1 MPHHSIYF
9 TRGIPRS
16 TVPAFTGNSK
26 QVVHLEALAEQLYQ
40 QYTYGLA
47 QPSNGGLQS
56 GKFVTHGH
64 TAFERRDGMGWVP
77 HDDDVV
83 DEVAPVTPTF
93 TKPKPTGITLSNGLT
108 SSLAPST
115 TVKYA
120 PPLDTPTTPAV
131 NGTVSAQGT
140 STPVNAIVPPQGTST
155 PAIVTVPSRE
165 APTPENSTALPQG
178 ISTPTTTTTAPQAT
192 PTPVDSTSPIPKTL
206 APVETP
212 KPVQETLATGTVTEP
227 PRVASQAPQISR
239 EKPTKAVVPKSAR
252 KEDLR
257 RSVTLLNASRTQSV
271 KTKPATQITNQSPKV
286 TKPTTSLQVP
296 DSQAS
301 MSSSEYR
308 PSSPSSQSSR
318 SPTPQS
324 PPQAASPSTRRSRR
338 ARAEPVTYNLKTLSR
353 IHDSPNQS
361 ERENSPAVSRS
372 PPPAAS
378 PRSLLQMRQPS
389 QPRQSSQARPTL
401 QDFPAKIQDPA
412 DPKENPKLMEPKLTK
427 LLWTR
432 ELQGARPNH
441 DLVRSLVSSN
451 LKPWKTWKG
460 ASGDVS
466 ALTWSPDG
474 GKFVTGASAKSDEYN
489 RRNTLLFGDIS
500 QNTLHE
506 LPDHNIPQTINATTA
521 DDLQFPTVSTV
532 KWVHRQLYTG
542 SYDHTVKVWNTDPI
556 SSPVTPTCLA
566 TLQHDSSVRV
576 MDVSELMPHLVATG
590 TENSFTLWN
599 LLDQTMT
606 PQPLQIHRDPRQ
618 KANVV
623 LEPTVLG
630 WGQNEATKHYLVG
643 GMTEAVTSEFKVPL
657 CGHLAMWRVTE
668 SSIQPRRVRPDSQNI
683 FDLKWHPTMPRFA
696 IGSTYSQSMNLPLRS
711 KSVVQLYDIESDGR
725 AVVVGK
731 CACSAMDMNE
741 VTFCPMD
748 STFITASCT
757 DGATYVWDSRFDSKP
772 VHKLSHGNSV
782 TPLPAGHS
790 REATDFGVKMALW
803 GTTMDQFYTGG
814 SDGVLKQWDIRR
826 ATEDALVANVANL
839 GDGITSGAF
848 SPDKSQLLLG
858 TNGGAVHVLSCEHS
872 EEEAVDFKFK
882 HAPEP
887 PSEEEPGVPIA
898 KEYLSSGQL
907 ILHPV
912 FGPVQGPKY
921 NGPYAPWARDLPKSV
936 TKEKLKRT
944 PLLSEYQL
952 RQFDGP
958 PVNDR
963 HGLDPVSRREVQSQF
978 NLARARHARRG
989 RSGALLISGDNA
1001 LKRKRDSLVEFGG
1014 IDKDS
1019 QARKKRKK
1027 KKDKLRKHRNNS
1039 HVITRIEESI
1049 IDLTMDSDSELV
1061 TTDSVVTPVTAPV
1074 AVAADTGDSTM
1085 EASSEPLEESLG
1097 FQLSLSPM
1105 LKVLDEDSDGEDYW
1119 WPDSRL
1125 VDANL
1130 AGSDDL

>member
-1 MPHHSIYF
+1 
-9 TRGIPRS
+9 
-16 TVPAFTGNSK
+16 
-26 QVVHLEALAEQLYQ
+26 L
-40 QYTYGLA
+40 
-47 QPSNGGLQS
+47 
-56 GKFVTHGH
+56 
-64 TAFERRDGMGWVP
+64 
-77 HDDDVV
+77 HDFFK
-83 DEVAPVTPTF
+83 E
-93 TKPKPTGITLSNGLT
+93 I
-108 SSLAPST
+108 
-115 TVKYA
+115 
-120 PPLDTPTTPAV
+120 
-131 NGTVSAQGT
+131 Q
-140 STPVNAIVPPQGTST
+140 
-155 PAIVTVPSRE
+155 
-165 APTPENSTALPQG
+165 
-178 ISTPTTTTTAPQAT
+178 
-192 PTPVDSTSPIPKTL
+192 
-206 APVETP
+206 
-212 KPVQETLATGTVTEP
+212 EP
-227 PRVASQAPQISR
+227 PDP
-239 EKPTKAVVPKSAR
+239 EK
-252 KEDLR
+252 
-257 RSVTLLNASRTQSV
+257 
-271 KTKPATQITNQSPKV
+271 
-286 TKPTTSLQVP
+286 
-296 DSQAS
+296 
-301 MSSSEYR
+301 
-308 PSSPSSQSSR
+308 
-318 SPTPQS
+318 
-324 PPQAASPSTRRSRR
+324 
-338 ARAEPVTYNLKTLSR
+338 
-353 IHDSPNQS
+353 
-361 ERENSPAVSRS
+361 
-372 PPPAAS
+372 
-378 PRSLLQMRQPS
+378 
-389 QPRQSSQARPTL
+389 
-401 QDFPAKIQDPA
+401 
-412 DPKENPKLMEPKLTK
+412 NPKLAKPKLTK
-427 LLWTR
+427 LLWNR
-432 ELQGARPNH
+432 ELQGAKPTH
-441 DLVRSLVSSN
+441 DLVRSLVGSN
-451 LKPWKTWKG
+451 LKPLKSWKG

-466 ALTWSPDG
+466 ALAWSPNG

-500 QNTLHE
+500 RNVLHE
-506 LPDHNIPQTINATTA
+506 LADHNIPQTINATTA

-556 SSPVTPTCLA
+556 TSPVTPTCLA

-599 LLDQTMT
+599 LLDQTLT
-606 PQPLQIHRDPRQ
+606 PEPLDIRRDPRQ

-643 GMTEAVTSEFKVPL
+643 GMTEAATSEFKVPL
-657 CGHLAMWRVTE
+657 CGHLALWRLTE
-668 SSIQPRRVRPDSQNI
+668 ASIEPCRVRPDSQNI
-683 FDLKWHPTMPRFA
+683 FDLKWHSTMRRFA

-711 KSVVQLYDIESDGR
+711 KSVVQLFDIESDGR
-725 AVVVGK
+725 AVVTGK
-731 CACSAMDMNE
+731 YACSAMDMNE

-757 DGATYVWDSRFDSKP
+757 DGSTYVWDSRFDSKP
-772 VHKLSHGNSV
+772 IHKLSHGNSV
-782 TPLPAGHS
+782 TPLPAVHS
-790 REATDFGVKMALW
+790 REVTDFGVKMALW

-872 EEEAVDFKFK
+872 EEQAGDFDFK

-887 PSEEEPGVPIA
+887 PSADVPGIPLA

-921 NGPYAPWARDLPKSV
+921 NGPYAPWARDLPETF

-958 PVNDR
+958 PLDER
-963 HGLDPVSRREVQSQF
+963 CGLDPKVRREVQSQF

-989 RSGALLISGDNA
+989 GSGALLISSDNA

-1027 KKDKLRKHRNNS
+1027 KKDKLRKHRKNS

-1061 TTDSVVTPVTAPV
+1061 TTTSVATPVPTTVPVPVPV
-1074 AVAADTGDSTM
+1074 ATETGDLTM
-1085 EASSEPLEESLG
+1085 DASVEPLEGSLNRAI
-1097 FQLSLSPM
+1097 SVAPM

-1130 AGSDDL
+1130 AGSDL

>member
-1 MPHHSIYF
+1 MSHHSIYF

-16 TVPAFTGNSK
+16 TVPAFTGDSK
-26 QVVHLEALAEQLYQ
+26 QIAHLEALAEQLYQ

-47 QPSNGGLQS
+47 QPSNGRRDS
-56 GKFVTHGH
+56 GSFVTHGH
-64 TAFERRDGMGWVP
+64 TKFAKTNLGWVP
-77 HDDDVV
+77 HDDVV
-83 DEVAPVTPTF
+83 DEVALVTPTF
-93 TKPKPTGITLSNGLT
+93 MKPKPTDLLLSKALT
-108 SSLAPST
+108 SSPAPST
-115 TVKYA
+115 TVKSA
-120 PPLDTPTTPAV
+120 PPRETPAPPAV
-131 NGTVSAQGT
+131 NASVSAQGT
-140 STPVNAIVPPQGTST
+140 STPP
-155 PAIVTVPSRE
+155 IVTVPSQETRSV
-165 APTPENSTALPQG
+165 NSTAPTQG
-178 ISTPTTTTTAPQAT
+178 ISTPTTTRALHAAPS
-192 PTPVDSTSPIPKTL
+192 PVDSISPALKSLPRVDIPRT
-206 APVETP
+206 T
-212 KPVQETLATGTVTEP
+212 QETLATVTVTKTP
-227 PRVASQAPQISR
+227 QDTHQAPRISGER
-239 EKPTKAVVPKSAR
+239 PTKSAVPTPAR

-257 RSVTLLNASRTQSV
+257 RSVTLLNASRNQSV
-271 KTKPATQITNQSPKV
+271 KTQPATHITTQPQEV
-286 TKPTTSLQVP
+286 TETTISIKIP
-296 DSQAS
+296 DLQAS
-301 MSSSEYR
+301 MSSSECR
-308 PSSPSSQSSR
+308 PSSSSSQSSR
-318 SPTPQS
+318 SPTPQ
-324 PPQAASPSTRRSRR
+324 PPSQVASPSTRRSRR
-338 ARAEPVTYNLKTLSR
+338 ARVDPVTYNLKKLSR
-353 IHDSPNQS
+353 IHDSPSQS
-361 ERENSPAVSRS
+361 EREDSPVVSRS

-378 PRSLLQMRQPS
+378 PRSLPQVRQPS
-389 QPRQSSQARPTL
+389 QPRQSSQGRPAL
-401 QDFPAKIQDPA
+401 QDFPAKIQEPP
-412 DPKENPKLMEPKLTK
+412 DPKENPKFMKPKLTSI
-427 LLWTR
+427 LWNR
-432 ELQGARPNH
+432 ELHGAKPSH

-466 ALTWSPDG
+466 ALAWSPDG
-474 GKFVTGASAKSDEYN
+474 AKFVTGASAKSDEYN

-566 TLQHDSSVRV
+566 TLGHDSSVRV
-576 MDVSELMPHLVATG
+576 MDVSESMPHLVATG
-590 TENSFTLWN
+590 TENSFILWN
-599 LLDQTMT
+599 LLDRTLN

-657 CGHLAMWRVTE
+657 CGHLAMWRVAE
-668 SSIQPRRVRPDSQNI
+668 SSIEPRRVKPDSQNI
-683 FDLKWHPTMPRFA
+683 FDLKWHPTMPKFA

-711 KSVVQLYDIESDGR
+711 KSVVQLFDIESDGR
-725 AVVVGK
+725 AVLVGK

-741 VTFCPMD
+741 ITFCPMD
-748 STFITASCT
+748 STFVTASCT
-757 DGATYVWDSRFDSKP
+757 DGSTYVWDSRFDSKP
-772 VHKLSHGNSV
+772 IHKLSHGPSV
-782 TPLPAGHS
+782 IPLPSGYS
-790 REATDFGVKMALW
+790 REVTDFGVKMALW

-872 EEEAVDFKFK
+872 EEKAVDFEFK

-887 PSEEEPGVPIA
+887 PSEEERGVPIA
-898 KEYLSSGQL
+898 QEFLSSGQL

-921 NGPYAPWARDLPKSV
+921 NGPYAPWARGLPKTV
-936 TKEKLKRT
+936 TKEKLKQT

-958 PVNDR
+958 SPIDR

-989 RSGALLISGDNA
+989 GSEAALISGDNA

-1014 IDKDS
+1014 IDKNS
-1019 QARKKRKK
+1019 QARKKKK
-1027 KKDKLRKHRNNS
+1027 KKDKLRKHHKHS

-1049 IDLTMDSDSELV
+1049 IDLTMDSDSDMV
-1061 TTDSVVTPVTAPV
+1061 TTESVDTRVTAPM
-1074 AVAADTGDSTM
+1074 AVAADTGKLTID
-1085 EASSEPLEESLG
+1085 ASVEPLEESLDR
-1097 FQLSLSPM
+1097 QLSLSPM
-1105 LKVLDEDSDGEDYW
+1105 LKVLDEESDGEEDYW

-1130 AGSDDL
+1130 AGSGDL

>member
-16 TVPAFTGNSK
+16 TVPAFTGDSK
-26 QVVHLEALAEQLYQ
+26 QVKHLEALAEQLYQ

-47 QPSNGGLQS
+47 QSTPSNGGLET
-56 GKFVTHGH
+56 GNFVTHGH
-64 TAFERRDGMGWVP
+64 TTFEQRDDLGWVP
-77 HDDDVV
+77 HDDDDVV
-83 DEVAPVTPTF
+83 DEVTLVTPTF
-93 TKPKPTGITLSNGLT
+93 TKPKPTDITNGFTSLSA
-108 SSLAPST
+108 SAPSKT
-115 TVKYA
+115 RR
-120 PPLDTPTTPAV
+120 
-131 NGTVSAQGT
+131 SAL
-140 STPVNAIVPPQGTST
+140 PVNTTASTSVN
-155 PAIVTVPSRE
+155 ASVF
-165 APTPENSTALPQG
+165 AQG
-178 ISTPTTTTTAPQAT
+178 ISTPVNVTAPARETPAPVNATASPLEIPTPSVSTTPPQAT
-192 PTPVDSTSPIPKTL
+192 PTPGDSASPTPKTL
-206 APVETP
+206 APVDTP
-212 KPVQETLATGTVTEP
+212 KPAQKTPATVTVTKP
-227 PRVASQAPQISR
+227 PRATHQASQISR
-239 EKPTKAVVPKSAR
+239 EKPNKAAIPTSAR

-257 RSVTLLNASRTQSV
+257 RSVALLNASRSHNEKTQ
-271 KTKPATQITNQSPKV
+271 PATQV
-286 TKPTTSLQVP
+286 TSQTHIKTTKTTTSLQIP
-296 DSQAS
+296 DSQAF

-324 PPQAASPSTRRSRR
+324 PPQAASPGTRRSRR
-338 ARAEPVTYNLKTLSR
+338 ARAEPVTYNLKTLSSKT
-353 IHDSPNQS
+353 HDSPNQS
-361 ERENSPAVSRS
+361 ERDVSPDVSRS
-372 PPPAAS
+372 PPPTAS
-378 PRSLLQMRQPS
+378 ARPLLQSRQSSQPRQPS
-389 QPRQSSQARPTL
+389 QGRQSL
-401 QDFPAKIQDPA
+401 QDFPKEIQQPSDVN
-412 DPKENPKLMEPKLTK
+412 KSPKLANPKLTK
-427 LLWTR
+427 LLWDR
-432 ELQGARPNH
+432 ELQGAKPTH
-441 DLVRSLVSSN
+441 DLVRSLVSSD

-466 ALTWSPDG
+466 ALAWSPNG

-500 QNTLHE
+500 WNVLHE

-521 DDLQFPTVSTV
+521 DDLQFPTISTV
-532 KWVHRQLYTG
+532 KWAHRQLYTG

-556 SSPVTPTCLA
+556 TSPVTPTCLA

-590 TENSFTLWN
+590 TENSFALWN
-599 LLDQTMT
+599 LLDQTLT
-606 PQPLQIHRDPRQ
+606 PQPLHIHRDPRQ
-618 KANVV
+618 KANVD

-643 GMTEAVTSEFKVPL
+643 GMAEAATSEFKVPL
-657 CGHLAMWRVTE
+657 CGHLALWKVTE
-668 SSIQPRRVRPDSQNI
+668 ASIEPRRVRPDSQNI
-683 FDLKWHPTMPRFA
+683 FDLKWHPTLPRFA

-711 KSVVQLYDIESDGR
+711 KSVVQLFDIESDGK
-725 AVVVGK
+725 AVVTGK

-757 DGATYVWDSRFDSKP
+757 DGSTYVWDSRFDSKP
-772 VHKLSHGNSV
+772 IHKLSHGNSV
-782 TPLPAGHS
+782 TPLPAGQS
-790 REATDFGVKMALW
+790 REVTDFGVKMALW

-872 EEEAVDFKFK
+872 EDEAVDFDFK
-882 HAPEP
+882 RAPEP
-887 PSEEEPGVPIA
+887 PSADVPGISLA
-898 KEYLSSGQL
+898 QEYLASGQL

-921 NGPYAPWARDLPKSV
+921 NGPYAPWARDLPEIF

-944 PLLSEYQL
+944 PLLSEFQL

-958 PVNDR
+958 PLDER
-963 HGLDPVSRREVQSQF
+963 RGLDPKVLREVQSQF
-978 NLARARHARRG
+978 NLARARHAHWKG
-989 RSGALLISGDNA
+989 SGALLISGDHS
-1001 LKRKRDSLVEFGG
+1001 LKRKRDSLVGFGG

-1027 KKDKLRKHRNNS
+1027 KKDKLRKHRKNS

-1049 IDLTMDSDSELV
+1049 IDLTMDSDSEMV
-1061 TTDSVVTPVTAPV
+1061 TASSVVTPVPV
-1074 AVAADTGDSTM
+1074 PVAADTGDSTLN
-1085 EASSEPLEESLG
+1085 ASVEPVEKPLDRELP
-1097 FQLSLSPM
+1097 LSPP

-1130 AGSDDL
+1130 AGSDL